1 MENLNHKILNI
12 YHVLSTILMA
22 IFGFAI
28 IIYLALNLYDII
40 TALVLEIKD
49 IQFSDIT
56 QSILTVFLCFEL
68 LVIIKSFFKND
79 ENINTENYIYI
90 ALTAITKNVLVNHD
104 NAQQTLFLCGSVLLL
119 VIALVIA
126 QTRGK
131 KNSS

>member
-56 QSILTVFLCFEL
+56 QSILTVFLCSEL

-104 NAQQTLFLCGSVLLL
+104 NA
-119 VIALVIA
+119 
-126 QTRGK
+126 
-131 KNSS
+131 